1 MMPRNREM
9 GAAPGSGPP
18 IIFEAALA
26 DSGNCYSMTKD
37 GDARFTVSVS
47 ASVVKP
53 LAEAM
58 AVGLLQDR
66 TFIVQITVP

>member
-1 MMPRNREM
+1 MPTPTLANT
-9 GAAPGSGPP
+9 P

-26 DSGNCYSMTKD
+26 DSGNCFSMTKD

-47 ASVVKP
+47 SSVVRP

-58 AVGLLQDR
+58 ASGRLQER
-66 TFIVQITVP
+66 TFIVQIVAP